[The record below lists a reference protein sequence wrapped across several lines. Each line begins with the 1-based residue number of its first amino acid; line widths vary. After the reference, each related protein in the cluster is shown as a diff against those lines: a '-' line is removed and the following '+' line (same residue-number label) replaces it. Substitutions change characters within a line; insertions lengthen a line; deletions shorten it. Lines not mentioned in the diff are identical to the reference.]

1 MQDTLLAALIF
12 LNKHSERTNIVILN
26 QGDTV
31 RRATRSSNAHGSDAV
46 MMIHKLNSF
55 LFCQY
60 RGDWLIDLQFWIIKI
75 EC

>member
-26 QGDTV
+26 RGDKV
-31 RRATRSSNAHGSDAV
+31 RRATRSSNGSDAV
-46 MMIHKLNSF
+46 IVIHKLNSF

-60 RGDWLIDLQFWIIKI
+60 RGDWLIDLQFWIKRFLGN
-75 EC
+75 